1 MEPDTPCC
9 EGCGKELGDM
19 TVILADY
26 PMLFLCFSCLAKVM
40 HKRVAWPVMATEV
53 IQ

>member
-1 MEPDTPCC
+1 MNDNACC
-9 EGCGKELGDM
+9 EGCGKELGQM

-26 PMLFLCFSCLAKVM
+26 PMLFFCFSCMAKVM
-40 HKRVAWPVMATEV
+40 QSRVAWPQMATEV